1 MRPSTS
7 SGKMDGTLIQVSTSR
22 GGVPKRPIGEG
33 FLTPLG
39 IAGDSHNH
47 PQIHGGP
54 TKAVLLICS
63 EVIEDLKAKGFPIF
77 PGALG
82 ENLTTSGIDHRQLRT
97 GQQFRIGQTIIELTT
112 IRAPC
117 GTLDIYGPALKS
129 EVYDSEV
136 KAGNSASPRWAKGG
150 FYARVIQTGPIRP
163 GDRIMLVAMLANV
176 ESRTE
181 DHAV

>member
-1 MRPSTS
+1 
-7 SGKMDGTLIQVSTSR
+7 MDGTVIQVSTSR
-22 GGVPKRPIGEG
+22 GGVPKRPIDEG

-39 IAGDSHNH
+39 IEGDAHARPH
-47 PQIHGGP
+47 IHGGP
-54 TKAVLLICS
+54 ARAVLLICS
-63 EVIEDLKAKGFPIF
+63 EVIEDLKSKGFPVF

-82 ENLTTSGIDHRQLRT
+82 ENLTTSGLDHKQLRT
-97 GQQFRIGQTIIELTT
+97 GQQFRVGQAIIELTT

-117 GTLDIYGPALKS
+117 NTLDVYGPAIKS

-136 KAGNSASPRWAKGG
+136 KAGNSESPRWAKGG

-163 GDRIMLVAMLANV
+163 GDKIMLVAMLANS
-176 ESRTE
+176 ELITE